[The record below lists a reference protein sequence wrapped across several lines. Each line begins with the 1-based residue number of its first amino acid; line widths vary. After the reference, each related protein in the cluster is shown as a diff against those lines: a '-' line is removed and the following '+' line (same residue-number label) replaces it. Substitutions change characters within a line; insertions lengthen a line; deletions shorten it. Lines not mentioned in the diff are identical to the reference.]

1 MPAREYVNAYLDLLC
16 RVRERRIPVAVRMY
30 LQDNPGHRSR
40 QAQQARQAHSALTS
54 RIPSLPGY
62 VASTPTPGGFQV
74 QGKQYLSHSISRV
87 FIGKG
92 APNEIQDT
100 IYLASLCNLVDVGT
114 LAAYANLNLGMD
126 CGGFVA
132 NYWGIGRPTL
142 THHNPT
148 GSDGFKPRWIWDAYR
163 ACRRTTLDEIQ
174 PDDAAVFFDHV
185 YNENPSI
192 PAPLVNGVYDT
203 TRGSKA
209 FHIGVVAAK
218 TAVAGSNRVTL
229 EIAESSGGPARGG
242 GDGVNVRSLGQ
253 VTATVSHGLVYCPEG
268 NNRIYFVGRPNANP
282 PYLPYPPDHLST

>member
-1 MPAREYVNAYLDLLC
+1 MPASDYVSTYLHLWC
-16 RVRERRIPVAVRMY
+16 RINDQQATVAVRKY
-30 LQDNPGHRSR
+30 LQDNPEHRSM
-40 QAQQARQAHSALTS
+40 QAQRARQAHAALMH
-54 RIPSLPGY
+54 RIPSLSGY
-62 VASTPTPGGFQV
+62 VANTPSPGGFQV
-74 QGKQYLSHSISRV
+74 QGDQYLSHSISRT

-100 IYLASLCNLVDVGT
+100 IYLASLCGLVDAGT
-114 LAAYANLNLGMD
+114 LAAYADNNLGMD

-148 GSDGFKPRWIWDAYR
+148 GSDGFKPRWIWETYR
-163 ACRRTTLDEIQ
+163 AQRRTTLDEIQ

-192 PAPLVNGVYDT
+192 PAPLVNGAYDT

-209 FHIGVVAAK
+209 FHIGLVATK
-218 TAVAGSNRVTL
+218 TPVAGTNRVIL
-229 EIAESSGGPARGG
+229 EIAESSGAPASSG

-253 VTATVSHGLVYCPEG
+253 IPATVSHGLVYCPDG
-268 NNRIYFVGRPNANP
+268 NNRIYFVGRPNADP
-282 PYLPYPPDHLST
+282 PYPPENQST